1 MQTQWYFLLHLAFT
15 KEIFEQFYINIC
27 NFERKSILKLNY
39 PEIYRR
45 DEKEKE
51 EKEIR
56 RFLDRRYENYF
67 TALSTMRSSLHGS
80 EAQKRCLHSGSS
92 SCDRYHAGERNI
104 VIRPIAEIDNRSTA
118 RPHTCPKGANACPQ
132 HRSSLACLLPFLI
145 RRIKCNLLD
154 NVRRVHLSYRGNRLQ
169 RARTNR
175 NGNVDVEKRDIRRKG
190 RDDAGRRCGNESWSQ
205 LYSSRIRSNRMFWLR
220 KCYRSK
226 VDSESESSLIGLFL
240 FRSLP

>member
-1 MQTQWYFLLHLAFT
+1 MAVRKTKKVVLSLKQRKSLSLLNSREFS
-15 KEIFEQFYINIC
+15 
-27 NFERKSILKLNY
+27 SILKLTQRK
-39 PEIYRR
+39 IYWRG
-45 DEKEKE
+45 EQEKE
-51 EKEIR
+51 EKEEKE
-56 RFLDRRYENYF
+56 DENYF
-67 TALSTMRSSLHGS
+67 TALSTTRSSLRGS

-92 SCDRYHAGERNI
+92 SCDRYHAGEHNI

-118 RPHTCPKGANACPQ
+118 RPYTCPKGANACPQ

-190 RDDAGRRCGNESWSQ
+190 RDDAGRR
-205 LYSSRIRSNRMFWLR
+205 Y
-220 KCYRSK
+220 
-226 VDSESESSLIGLFL
+226 
-240 FRSLP
+240 